1 MHMRNTVKQILCLM
15 LVGVTL
21 LFIFY
26 NSAQKVPD
34 SKRASASVGTAI
46 TAVVTDDG
54 EKEPS
59 PAFAFLLNYLRK
71 AAHAVEFFALGAE
84 LSALLIVL
92 RTEKVTLQSVW
103 NTLSAVLL
111 FAVIDESI
119 QIFSGRGPRVQ
130 DVWIDFAGGAAAVAL
145 VLCIYGIVH
154 ACRGR
159 KQKTAVNDASIQ
171 CKGW

>member
-15 LVGVTL
+15 LIGVTL

-34 SKRASASVGTAI
+34 SKRASASVAAI
-46 TAVVTDDG
+46 IADVATDSG

-59 PAFAFLLNYLRK
+59 AFSAFLLNYLRK

-84 LSALLIVL
+84 LSVLLVVL
-92 RTEKVTLQSVW
+92 RTKKITLQAVW

-111 FAVIDESI
+111 FAVVDESI

-145 VLCIYGIVH
+145 VLSLIGIVH